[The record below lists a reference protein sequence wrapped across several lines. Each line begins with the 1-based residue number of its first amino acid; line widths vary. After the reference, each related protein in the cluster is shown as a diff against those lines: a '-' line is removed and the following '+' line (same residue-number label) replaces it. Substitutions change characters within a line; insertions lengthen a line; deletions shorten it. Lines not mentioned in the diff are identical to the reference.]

1 MEKKNIKLLVCNQE
15 IAVSIDVE
23 QESDFRK
30 AAKTVNDD
38 FAKYKAAYSSVED
51 EQKQILDDAK
61 DMAED
66 DLTDFDIHYVGD
78 GLAFI
83 ALYLRVKESRHKL
96 YKKHLM
102 SMMDKQ
108 VDG

>member
-1 MEKKNIKLLVCNQE
+1 MEKKIIKLLVCDQE

-51 EQKQILDDAK
+51 EKIIAFL
-61 DMAED
+61 
-66 DLTDFDIHYVGD
+66 LLH
-78 GLAFI
+78 LAI
-83 ALYLRVKESRHKL
+83 KANNQSQSE
-96 YKKHLM
+96 
-102 SMMDKQ
+102 
-108 VDG
+108 